1 MAYRFV
7 DMASDPRSG
16 QFAYFRSMAD
26 PWAGITVQVD
36 ITEFHAA
43 LDGRPFFLSFLYAL
57 TRAANAVPEFR
68 RRLLNGQ
75 VVEFDRCC
83 PSYTA
88 MKDSGVYVYCL
99 ADSGQ
104 LPYKA
109 FLAEGK
115 RRQAEALA
123 GDELVESGDPLS
135 KFFVSCVPWLAY
147 TQLKHPATGP
157 DDSNPRFSWGKFTE
171 QNGRITLPV
180 TVFVNHALAD
190 GLHIARFYEN
200 LDRELSDIVKIIKNS
215 R

>member
-1 MAYRFV
+1 MSYHII
-7 DMASDPRSG
+7 DMASDPRCG
-16 QFAYFRSMAD
+16 QFVYFRQMD
-26 PWAGITVQVD
+26 YPFAGITAEID
-36 ITEFHAA
+36 ITDFMACK
-43 LDGRPFFLSFLYAL
+43 GQRPFFLSFLYAL

-99 ADSGQ
+99 VDSGQ
-104 LPYKA
+104 LPYEA

-135 KFFVSCVPWLAY
+135 NFFVSCVPWLAY
-147 TQLKHPATGP
+147 TQLKHPHVGP
-157 DDSNPRFSWGKFTE
+157 EDSNPRFSWGKYTE
-171 QNGRITLPV
+171 ANGRITMPV

-190 GLHIARFYEN
+190 GWHITQFFHN
-200 LDRELSDIVKIIKNS
+200 LERELAELTEKLK
-215 R
+215 

>member
-1 MAYRFV
+1 MTMKKAKIAV
-7 DMASDPRSG
+7 LVSG
-16 QFAYFRSMAD
+16 GGTNLQALLDA
-26 PWAGITVQVD
+26 Q
-36 ITEFHAA
+36 AA
-43 LDGRPFFLSFLYAL
+43 ELLPHGEIALVVSSNEGAYAL
-57 TRAANAVPEFR
+57 TRAANAVPELR

-99 ADSGQ
+99 VDSGL
-104 LPYKA
+104 LPYET
-109 FLAEGK
+109 FLTDGK
-115 RRQAEALA
+115 RRQAEALR

-135 KFFVSCVPWLAY
+135 NFFVSCVPWLAY
-147 TQLKHPATGP
+147 TQLKHPTTGP

>member
-36 ITEFHAA
+36 ITAFHAA
-43 LDGRPFFLSFLYAL
+43 VQGRPFFLSFLYAL

-88 MKDSGVYVYCL
+88 MKDSDVYVYCL
-99 ADSGQ
+99 VDSGL
-104 LPYKA
+104 LPYEE
-109 FLAEGK
+109 FLEEGK

-135 KFFVSCVPWLAY
+135 NFFVSCVPWLAY
-147 TQLKHPATGP
+147 TQLKHPHVGP
-157 DDSNPRFSWGKFTE
+157 EDSNPRFSWGKYTE
-171 QNGRITLPV
+171 ANGRITMPV

-190 GLHIARFYEN
+190 GWHITQFFRN
-200 LDRELSDIVKIIKNS
+200 LERELAELTEKLK
-215 R
+215 

>member
-1 MAYRFV
+1 MTMKKAKIAV
-7 DMASDPRSG
+7 LVSG
-16 QFAYFRSMAD
+16 GGTNLQALLDAQA
-26 PWAGITVQVD
+26 AGLLPHGEI
-36 ITEFHAA
+36 A
-43 LDGRPFFLSFLYAL
+43 LVVSSNEGAYAL
-57 TRAANAVPEFR
+57 TRAANAVPELR
-68 RRLLNGQ
+68 RRLPNGQ
-75 VVEFDRCC
+75 VVEFDRRC

-99 ADSGQ
+99 VDSGL
-104 LPYKA
+104 LPYET
-109 FLAEGK
+109 FLTDGK
-115 RRQAEALA
+115 RRQAEALR

-135 KFFVSCVPWLAY
+135 NFFVSCVPWLAY
-147 TQLKHPATGP
+147 TQLKHPTTGP

>member
-1 MAYRFV
+1 M
-7 DMASDPRSG
+7 
-16 QFAYFRSMAD
+16 
-26 PWAGITVQVD
+26 
-36 ITEFHAA
+36 
-43 LDGRPFFLSFLYAL
+43 
-57 TRAANAVPEFR
+57 PEFR

-99 ADSGQ
+99 VDSGQ
-104 LPYKA
+104 LPYEA

-135 KFFVSCVPWLAY
+135 NFFVSCVPWLAY
-147 TQLKHPATGP
+147 TQLKHPHVGP
-157 DDSNPRFSWGKFTE
+157 EDSNPRFSWGKYTE
-171 QNGRITLPV
+171 ANGRITMPV

-190 GLHIARFYEN
+190 GWHITQFFHN
-200 LDRELSDIVKIIKNS
+200 LERELAELTEKLK
-215 R
+215 

>member
-83 PSYTA
+83 PLLHGHERQRRVCLLLGGQRTA
-88 MKDSGVYVYCL
+88 SL
-99 ADSGQ
+99 
-104 LPYKA
+104 
-109 FLAEGK
+109 
-115 RRQAEALA
+115 
-123 GDELVESGDPLS
+123 
-135 KFFVSCVPWLAY
+135 
-147 TQLKHPATGP
+147 
-157 DDSNPRFSWGKFTE
+157 
-171 QNGRITLPV
+171 
-180 TVFVNHALAD
+180 
-190 GLHIARFYEN
+190 
-200 LDRELSDIVKIIKNS
+200 
-215 R
+215 

>member
-36 ITEFHAA
+36 ITAFHAA
-43 LDGRPFFLSFLYAL
+43 VQGRPFFLSFLYAL

-99 ADSGQ
+99 VDSGQ
-104 LPYKA
+104 LPYEA

-135 KFFVSCVPWLAY
+135 TWLAY
-147 TQLKHPATGP
+147 TQLKHPHVGP
-157 DDSNPRFSWGKFTE
+157 EDSNPRFSWGKYTE
-171 QNGRITLPV
+171 ANGRITMPV

-190 GLHIARFYEN
+190 GWHITQFFHN
-200 LDRELSDIVKIIKNS
+200 LERELAELTEKLK
-215 R
+215 